1 MSKTKFE
8 IHRSMFVQIILLTL
22 LVGSAAVYQYAL
34 RPYLDY
40 LERVDSTQTP
50 LERTLWETR
59 NEYNRIFRDI
69 EGPVERAEA
78 IEDSKTIA
86 AVKAV
91 NPDVY
96 LRRTDGEDTHE
107 YGSPTT
113 RFEEV
118 SNAIQFEFDPES
130 IATECHHFSDRNFDP
145 TNGVPFIV
153 NASFCSDGIRYTET
167 SGVTKAV
174 RSVYAPSLWSILD
187 DRRRITQQNLIVVGG
202 VFLAV
207 IFILAYNLWL
217 LWRVARIANTV
228 NPDNPL
234 VRLPENGL
242 PSEVKPLVSAVNNM
256 IDKVKQANER
266 EKFFLSMAAHEM
278 RTPLAALRTRL
289 EIMEENNA
297 KPSLID
303 DVNRLSS
310 LVNQLLRLM
319 RIRDQGKQFLV
330 VDLVGLTREVI
341 GTRLEYAAEQGVEIS
356 LKSDLET
363 FDALGDRDL
372 MSVAISNLIDNAVS
386 FTPPGKSVNVTIDE
400 QGGIAVR
407 DHGPGI
413 SPQLSDS
420 LFEPFA
426 KFPPNRN
433 GHGLGLAIVKAVANL
448 HDAQLSG
455 SNASNGGALFLLRFS
470 SAQAGDAA

>member
-22 LVGSAAVYQYAL
+22 LVGSAAVYHYAF

-50 LERTLWETR
+50 LERTILETR
-59 NEYNRIFRDI
+59 EEFRRISQETDD
-69 EGPVERAEA
+69 PAERAEA
-78 IEDSKTIA
+78 IENSKTIA
-86 AVKAV
+86 EVKAV

-96 LRRTDGEDTHE
+96 LRLTDGEDTQE
-107 YGSPTT
+107 YGIATT
-113 RFEEV
+113 RYEELA
-118 SNAIQFEFDPES
+118 NALVTEFDPAS
-130 IATECHHFSDRNFDP
+130 IAIECLHFSDREFDP

-153 NASFCSDGIRYTET
+153 NASFCSDGIRYYET
-167 SGVTKAV
+167 SGITKAV
-174 RSVYAPSLWSILD
+174 RSAYAPSLWSILD

-234 VRLPENGL
+234 VRLPESGL

-266 EKFFLSMAAHEM
+266 EKFFLSMAAHEI

-289 EIMEENNA
+289 EIMDENNA

-319 RIRDQGKQFLV
+319 RIRDQSKQFSV

-341 GTRLEYAAEQGVEIS
+341 GTRLEYAAEQDVEIS

-363 FDALGDRDL
+363 FETRGDRNL
-372 MSVAISNLIDNAVS
+372 LTVAISNLIDNAVS
-386 FTPPGKSVNVTIDE
+386 FTPSGEGVVVTIDE
-400 QGGIAVR
+400 QGGLVVR

-413 SPQLSDS
+413 SPQLLDS

-426 KFPPNRN
+426 KFPPNRK
-433 GHGLGLAIVKAVANL
+433 GHGLGLAIVNAVAKL
-448 HDAQLSG
+448 HDAQLFG
-455 SNASNGGALFLLRFS
+455 SNASGGGAQFSLRFS
-470 SAQAGDAA
+470 SI

>member
-22 LVGSAAVYQYAL
+22 LVGSAAVYHYAF

-50 LERTLWETR
+50 LERTILETR
-59 NEYNRIFRDI
+59 EEFRRISQETDD
-69 EGPVERAEA
+69 PAERAEA
-78 IEDSKTIA
+78 IENSKTIA
-86 AVKAV
+86 EVKAV

-96 LRRTDGEDTHE
+96 LRRTDGEDTLE

-113 RFEEV
+113 RFEEL
-118 SNAIQFEFDPES
+118 SIAIQFEYDPES
-130 IATECHHFSDRNFDP
+130 IATECHHFGDKNYDP
-145 TNGVPFIV
+145 TNGVPFFV
-153 NASFCSDGIRYTET
+153 TASYCSDGIRYSET

-174 RSVYAPSLWSILD
+174 RSVYAPSLWTILD
-187 DRRRITQQNLIVVGG
+187 TTSRATQRNLIVVGG

-207 IFILAYNLWL
+207 ISILAYNLWL

-228 NPDNPL
+228 KPDNPL
-234 VRLPENGL
+234 VRLPESGL
-242 PSEVKPLVSAVNNM
+242 PSEVKPLVAAVNNM

-266 EKFFLSMAAHEM
+266 EKFFLSMAAHEI

-289 EIMEENNA
+289 EIMDENNA

-319 RIRDQGKQFLV
+319 RIRDQSKQFSV

-341 GTRLEYAAEQGVEIS
+341 GTRLEYAAEQDVEIS

-363 FDALGDRDL
+363 FETRGDRNL
-372 MSVAISNLIDNAVS
+372 LTVAISNLIDNAVS
-386 FTPPGKSVNVTIDE
+386 FTPSGEGVVVTIDE
-400 QGGIAVR
+400 QGGLVVR

-413 SPQLSDS
+413 SPQLLDS

-426 KFPPNRN
+426 KFPPNRK
-433 GHGLGLAIVKAVANL
+433 GHGLGLAIVNAVAKL
-448 HDAQLSG
+448 HDAQLFG
-455 SNASNGGALFLLRFS
+455 SNASGGGAQFSLRFS
-470 SAQAGDAA
+470 SI